1 MSATGLHLRIACMR
15 HVVAVLLLI
24 AMAGPEAQAAGWKSK
39 VKRVA
44 LVASQMAVAGA
55 SAADLASSWGGQEA
69 NPLLRGTDGR
79 FGARGAAVKFGMVG
93 GIIALERL
101 WLRDERYA
109 PVVIGANAAV
119 SVMYVRVAQHN
130 LRARESWKGLLR
142 EGN

>member
-1 MSATGLHLRIACMR
+1 
-15 HVVAVLLLI
+15 
-24 AMAGPEAQAAGWKSK
+24 MAGSDAQAAGWTSK

-44 LVASQMAVAGA
+44 VVASQVALAGA

-79 FGARGAAVKFGMVG
+79 FGTRGAAVKFGIVG

-109 PVVIGANAAV
+109 AVVTGANAAV
-119 SVMYVRVAQHN
+119 SVMYVRAAQHN
-130 LRARESWKGLLR
+130 LRVRESWKKSLL